1 MINRERAEAAIVA
14 LLVEDL
20 DLLDPD
26 TKEYLIESGALVG
39 SEIRPVR
46 AAVSLVLA
54 GVPPEKAVALVD
66 WRGFESLVEE
76 YLEDFGYRVVARRV
90 RFAHMGRRWE
100 VDLVGAGPL
109 AALAVECKLWT
120 NRRAIRSRIAAE
132 ARAHLKRVRAFV
144 ESGLAS
150 KLGLKVRVIPLVVG
164 WFPETGELV
173 DGVPYVP
180 LFKLNSFLM
189 ELDPLD
195 DDLAGFD
202 L

>member
-1 MINRERAEAAIVA
+1 MIDRKRAEAAIVA

-26 TKEYLIESGALVG
+26 VREYLIESGALVDG
-39 SEIRPVR
+39 EVRPVR

-54 GVPPEKAVALVD
+54 GVPPEKAAALVD
-66 WRGFESLVEE
+66 WRGFESLVQE
-76 YLEDFGYRVVARRV
+76 YLEEFGYRIVARRF
-90 RFAHMGRRWE
+90 RFAHAGRRWE
-100 VDLVGAGPL
+100 IDLLGAGPL

-120 NRRAIRSRIAAE
+120 NRRAIGSKIAAE
-132 ARAHLKRVRAFV
+132 VRTHLERVRAFV
-144 ESGLAS
+144 ESNSAA
-150 KLGLKVRVIPLVVG
+150 KLGMKGRVIPLVVG
-164 WFPETGELV
+164 WFPETGRLV
-173 DGVPYVP
+173 EGVPYVP

>member
-1 MINRERAEAAIVA
+1 MIDRERAEAAIVA
-14 LLVEDL
+14 LLVEDV
-20 DLLDPD
+20 DLLDPEVR
-26 TKEYLIESGALVG
+26 EYLIESGALVNG
-39 SEIRPVR
+39 KIRPIR

-54 GVPPEKAVALVD
+54 GVPPEKAAALVD
-66 WRGFESLVEE
+66 WRGFESLVQE
-76 YLEDFGYRVVARRV
+76 YLEEFGYRIVAKRF
-90 RFAHMGRRWE
+90 RFAHSGRRWE
-100 VDLVGAGPL
+100 IDLLGVGPL

-120 NRRAIRSRIAAE
+120 NRRAIRSKIAAE
-132 ARAHLKRVRAFV
+132 VRTHLERVKAFV
-144 ESGLAS
+144 ESNSAM

-173 DGVPYVP
+173 EGVPYVP

-195 DDLAGFD
+195 GDLAGFD

>member
-1 MINRERAEAAIVA
+1 MIDRERAEAAIVA

-26 TKEYLIESGALVG
+26 VREYLIESGALVDG
-39 SEIRPVR
+39 EVRPVR

-54 GVPPEKAVALVD
+54 GVPPEKAAALVD
-66 WRGFESLVEE
+66 WRGFESLVQE
-76 YLEDFGYRVVARRV
+76 YLEEFGYRIVARRF
-90 RFAHMGRRWE
+90 RFAHAGRRWE
-100 VDLVGAGPL
+100 IDLLGAGPL

-120 NRRAIRSRIAAE
+120 NRRAIGSRVAAVVRTQLE
-132 ARAHLKRVRAFV
+132 RVRAFV
-144 ESGLAS
+144 ESNSAA
-150 KLGLKVRVIPLVVG
+150 KLGMKGRVIPLVVG
-164 WFPETGELV
+164 WFPETGRLV
-173 DGVPYVP
+173 EGVPYVP